1 MIKRWIGYL
10 LALLALL
17 GARLPGPSAGEWVAP
32 SREIRFRYK
41 DRRGRTI
48 TLEVGTEAM
57 QLPAFS
63 EPVTGIIIQKVEP
76 APDRMGYVAAGS
88 PLKSRAEVKVESPY
102 AAEWRLRSEV
112 GEQLLSGTGYYAI
125 TTGDVVEKHFYGRET
140 MIVEGKGLG
149 RWKILE

>member
-41 DRRGRTI
+41 DRRGKTI
-48 TLEVGTEAM
+48 TLEVDTEAV

-63 EPVTGIIIQKVEP
+63 EPVTGIRIQKVEP
-76 APDRMGYVAAGS
+76 APDGMGYVAVGS
-88 PLKSRAEVKVESPY
+88 PLKSRTKVAVQSSYDAEL
-102 AAEWRLRSEV
+102 RLRSEV
-112 GEQLLSGTGYYAI
+112 GEHLLNGTGYYAI
-125 TTGDVVEKHFYGRET
+125 TTGYVVEKHFYGQET